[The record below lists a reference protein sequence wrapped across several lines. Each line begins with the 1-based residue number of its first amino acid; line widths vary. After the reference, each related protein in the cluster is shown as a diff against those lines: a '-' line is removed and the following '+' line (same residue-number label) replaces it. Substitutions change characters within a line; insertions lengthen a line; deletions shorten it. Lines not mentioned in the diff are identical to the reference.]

1 MMMQAHFSLVIWL
14 TLTSLKMWLSK
25 KKMIVLELELEVDWI
40 DNHGDWKSLSY
51 LMVVSSDATTT
62 AEVLV
67 KKAVLV

>member
-1 MMMQAHFSLVIWL
+1 
-14 TLTSLKMWLSK
+14 
-25 KKMIVLELELEVDWI
+25 MIVLELELEVDWI

-51 LMVVSSDATTT
+51 LMVVSSDAAIA